1 MASLGLTPNFLMR
14 IPVGLLALMASATF
28 MPVPLAKAKT
38 EVPGEVVSVIRKT
51 EVFVTAYNQLME
63 TCMPIPVPKDIEKLL
78 TGVASSSPLSKA
90 MDKWNQ
96 LSQACQGSI
105 VAGCTYDA
113 TKDAE
118 PKQIVDKPLN
128 YATSTAKCIINV
140 NKEVQSVKDGV
151 LKEMTKASQAMARE
165 VEQGVKEAAKKTEQG
180 VQKAADETKNATN
193 KAANDVKES
202 GKKAGKDVKKFF
214 KKKKKK

>member
-78 TGVASSSPLSKA
+78 TGVASSSPLKQA

-128 YATSTAKCIINV
+128 YAIQQQNVLLMSTRKCNLQ
-140 NKEVQSVKDGV
+140 KMV
-151 LKEMTKASQAMARE
+151 L
-165 VEQGVKEAAKKTEQG
+165 
-180 VQKAADETKNATN
+180 
-193 KAANDVKES
+193 
-202 GKKAGKDVKKFF
+202 GKKLPKLLRQWPERPSRV
-214 KKKKKK
+214 